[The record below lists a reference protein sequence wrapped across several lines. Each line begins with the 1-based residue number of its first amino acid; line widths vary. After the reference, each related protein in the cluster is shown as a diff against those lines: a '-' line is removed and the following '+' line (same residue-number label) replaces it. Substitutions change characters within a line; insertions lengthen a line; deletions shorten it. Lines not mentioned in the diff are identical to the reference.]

1 MINLRYTLVDL
12 VIGAY
17 VLLPLF
23 FKIGPVSVYL
33 ILIIGAFVLYCF
45 GSCQGK
51 VWVRS
56 KASWAIRGVL
66 LYVSMLYHGEI
77 NAMLVYAAAPGLL
90 CVLLCMYVN
99 SREDIDRLMDVLIY
113 TSVINFLICIIELF
127 TGTNLSYMLN
137 SEGAAVYIRLERLGI
152 LRVYGAFLNPINNGI
167 FCIFIQIA
175 CLYRI
180 GCLSSQRSKWRIWWI
195 YVCNWVVLFLSF
207 SRASI
212 LVALV
217 VNGFLLFKMRFL
229 RVDIRLFISVM
240 VLLAAL
246 ILLAAV
252 PNSLADKL
260 TETILSFLKIIDD
273 LLGTN
278 MVANIAGTAVVQGVG
293 DRINLYQWVPAAMD
307 NLWFGEGRAMKF
319 SYVVNEFG
327 HTKESIE
334 NQYLNELYTHGIV
347 SLAGKIIMFVSALSY
362 ALKWAVREWRMKQAG
377 FNTCMLTAYTAYFI
391 MLFTVAQNEEKKV
404 FYIFL
409 VLHMLYNDFHWKN
422 SLAGRKEGWP

>member
-1 MINLRYTLVDL
+1 
-12 VIGAY
+12 
-17 VLLPLF
+17 
-23 FKIGPVSVYL
+23 
-33 ILIIGAFVLYCF
+33 
-45 GSCQGK
+45 
-51 VWVRS
+51 
-56 KASWAIRGVL
+56 
-66 LYVSMLYHGEI
+66 
-77 NAMLVYAAAPGLL
+77 
-90 CVLLCMYVN
+90 
-99 SREDIDRLMDVLIY
+99 
-113 TSVINFLICIIELF
+113 
-127 TGTNLSYMLN
+127 
-137 SEGAAVYIRLERLGI
+137 
-152 LRVYGAFLNPINNGI
+152 
-167 FCIFIQIA
+167 
-175 CLYRI
+175 
-180 GCLSSQRSKWRIWWI
+180 
-195 YVCNWVVLFLSF
+195 
-207 SRASI
+207 
-212 LVALV
+212 
-217 VNGFLLFKMRFL
+217 MRFL

-273 LLGTN
+273 LLGTK
-278 MVANIAGTAVVQGVG
+278 MVANIAGTAAVQGVG

-347 SLAGKIIMFVSALSY
+347 SLAGKIIMFVSTLFY

-422 SLAGRKEGWP
+422 SLAGRKEGCHETT